1 MTRFTFAVL
10 LPGLALIALGCDLN
24 KVDPGGGASSDSV
37 VTVRSG
43 SAASPAAGGDS
54 AAGGGATTAAA
65 SGGAPGKLLGTI
77 KFAGSPPVLPPKATQ
92 GNAKDPA
99 VCAKDGDI
107 PDESLLVGSDGGL
120 QHVFIY
126 LDKEPAGAT
135 AESFEIGV
143 FDQKACIFTSH
154 SFLALAGVEFEVRNS
169 DAAAHNVH
177 TFPQLGAVQ
186 NFGMEPNSS
195 TTMSFNKAER
205 APIQIKCDIHPWM
218 EGWALILDH
227 PYMATT
233 DENGNF
239 ELPELPGGSYNVRI
253 WHERGAKNG
262 QLERAK
268 VTIDGETRLD
278 REFPAG
284 DFKL

>member
-1 MTRFTFAVL
+1 MTRFTIAVV
-10 LPGLALIALGCDLN
+10 LPGLALIALGCDMN
-24 KVDPGGGASSDSV
+24 KVDPGGGVSSDSV

-43 SAASPAAGGDS
+43 SAAAPTAGSDTDGGGGD
-54 AAGGGATTAAA
+54 AAA
-65 SGGAPGKLLGTI
+65 SSSGGAPGKLVGTI
-77 KFAGSPPVLPPKATQ
+77 KFSGTAPVLAPKATK

-99 VCAKDGDI
+99 VCAKDADI
-107 PDESLLVGSDGGL
+107 PDESLLVGDGGGL

-126 LDKEPAGAT
+126 LDKAPTGGT
-135 AESFEIGV
+135 AENPAIEV
-143 FDQKACIFTSH
+143 FDQKACLFTSH
-154 SFLALAGVEFEVRNS
+154 SFLAIAGVEFEVKNS

-186 NFGMEPNSS
+186 NFGMEPNSA

-227 PYMATT
+227 PYMAKT
-233 DENGNF
+233 DASGNF
-239 ELPELPGGSYNVRI
+239 ELPELPGGTYNVRI

>member
-10 LPGLALIALGCDLN
+10 LPSIALVAIGCDMN
-24 KVDPGGGASSDSV
+24 KVDPGGGVSSDSV

-43 SAASPAAGGDS
+43 SSAAPTPDGPGGGGGNDAASG
-54 AAGGGATTAAA
+54 
-65 SGGAPGKLLGTI
+65 GGAPGKLVGTI
-77 KFAGSPPVLPPKATQ
+77 KFAGTAPVLAPKATK

-99 VCAKDGDI
+99 VCAKDADI
-107 PDESLLVGSDGGL
+107 PDESLIVGAGGGL
-120 QHVFIY
+120 KHVFIY
-126 LDKEPAGAT
+126 LDKAPAGGT
-135 AESFEIGV
+135 AENPEIGV

-154 SFLALAGVEFEVRNS
+154 SFLAIAGVEFEVKNS

-195 TTMSFNKAER
+195 TKMSFNKAEKQ
-205 APIQIKCDIHPWM
+205 PIQIKCDIHPWM
-218 EGWALILDH
+218 EGWALVLDH
-227 PYMATT
+227 PYMTTT
-233 DENGNF
+233 DENGSF
-239 ELPELPGGSYNVRI
+239 ELPELPGGTYSVRI
-253 WHERGAKNG
+253 WHERGAKRG

>member
-1 MTRFTFAVL
+1 MKQFVIAVL
-10 LPGLALIALGCDLN
+10 LPGVVLAAIGCDMN

-43 SAASPAAGGDS
+43 SSAAPTGGDS
-54 AAGGGATTAAA
+54 QDPAAAA
-65 SGGAPGKLLGTI
+65 SSAGGAPGKLIGTI
-77 KFAGSPPVLPPKATQ
+77 KFAGAPPALAPKATK

-99 VCAKDGDI
+99 VCAKDADI
-107 PDESLLVGSDGGL
+107 PDESLIVGSGGGL

-126 LDKEPAGAT
+126 LDKAPEGAT
-135 AESFEIGV
+135 AEMPEIGV

-154 SFLALAGVEFEVRNS
+154 SFLAIAGVEFEVKNS

-218 EGWALILDH
+218 EGWALVLDH

-233 DENGNF
+233 DENGAF
-239 ELPELPGGSYNVRI
+239 ELPELPGGTYNVRI

-268 VTIDGETRLD
+268 VVIDGETRLD

>member
-10 LPGLALIALGCDLN
+10 LPGIALIAMGCDLN
-24 KVDPGGGASSDSV
+24 KVDPGGGISSDSV
-37 VTVRSG
+37 VTIRNGS
-43 SAASPAAGGDS
+43 SAATPAGGD
-54 AAGGGATTAAA
+54 GGGGGTAVAAA
-65 SGGAPGKLLGTI
+65 SGAPGKLIGTI
-77 KFAGSPPVLPPKATQ
+77 KFAGTPPVLPPKATK

-99 VCAKDGDI
+99 VCAKDADI
-107 PDESLLVGSDGGL
+107 PDESLLVGANGGL
-120 QHVFIY
+120 RHVFIY
-126 LDKEPAGAT
+126 LDKAPGEGTAELPPAG
-135 AESFEIGV
+135 E

-154 SFLALAGVEFEVRNS
+154 SFLAIAEVEFGVKNS
-169 DAAAHNVH
+169 DAVAHNVH
-177 TFPQLGAVQ
+177 TFPALGAVQ

-195 TTMSFNKAER
+195 TTMSFNKAEK
-205 APIQIKCDIHPWM
+205 APMQIKCDIHPWM
-218 EGWALILDH
+218 EAWALVLEH
-227 PYMATT
+227 PYMAAT

-239 ELPELPGGSYNVRI
+239 ELPELPGGTYNVRI

-268 VTIDGETRLD
+268 VTINGETRLD

>member
-1 MTRFTFAVL
+1 MKRLTFAVL
-10 LPGLALIALGCDLN
+10 LPGVVLAAIGCDMN

-43 SAASPAAGGDS
+43 SAAAPSATDGGGDS
-54 AAGGGATTAAA
+54 VAATS
-65 SGGAPGKLLGTI
+65 SGGAPGKLVGTI
-77 KFAGSPPVLPPKATQ
+77 KFAGTPPALAPKATQ

-99 VCAKDGDI
+99 VCAKDADI
-107 PDESLLVGSDGGL
+107 PDESLLVGAGGGL
-120 QHVFIY
+120 QHVFVY
-126 LDKEPAGAT
+126 LDKEPASGT
-135 AESFEIGV
+135 AEMPDPGV
-143 FDQKACIFTSH
+143 YDQKGCIFTSH
-154 SFLALAGVEFEVRNS
+154 SFLAIAGQELTVKNS

-177 TFPQLGAVQ
+177 TFPALGAVQ
-186 NFGMEPNSS
+186 NFGMEPNSE
-195 TTMSFNKAER
+195 TTMTFNKAEK

-239 ELPELPGGSYNVRI
+239 ELPELPGGTYNVRI